1 MKFCERVIRA
11 KIFSSIGIPTQRRD
25 DDDGDFRRS
34 KSRTHLP
41 ESQVKQEVKELDTES
56 ETSEEK
62 GDAADEV
69 CEIEERGE
77 ELKRREAERAAAG
90 DVLASLA
97 NACGPKEPEQG
108 GGLFLICE
116 ENVLPES
123 PVPNNNNNQDN
134 NDGRFLHLKEEEGRS
149 LFEANA

>member
-1 MKFCERVIRA
+1 MKRE
-11 KIFSSIGIPTQRRD
+11 T
-25 DDDGDFRRS
+25 
-34 KSRTHLP
+34 
-41 ESQVKQEVKELDTES
+41 KEADTES

-62 GDAADEV
+62 GDAPDEV
-69 CEIEERGE
+69 GEIEERGE

-97 NACGPKEPEQG
+97 TACGPKEPEQA

-123 PVPNNNNNQDN
+123 PVPNNNNQEN
-134 NDGRFLHLKEEEGRS
+134 NDGTFSAGEQ
-149 LFEANA
+149 

>member
-1 MKFCERVIRA
+1 M
-11 KIFSSIGIPTQRRD
+11 
-25 DDDGDFRRS
+25 
-34 KSRTHLP
+34 
-41 ESQVKQEVKELDTES
+41 KQEVKELDTES

-62 GDAADEV
+62 GEPNDDV
-69 CEIEERGE
+69 GEIEERGE

-97 NACGPKEPEQG
+97 QACGPKEPEQA

-123 PVPNNNNNQDN
+123 PVPNPNNNQDN
-134 NDGRFLHLKEEEGRS
+134 NDGKCHS
-149 LFEANA
+149 